1 MHLDAFRLK
10 KRKKT
15 LRFHFLQLRWMGWEI
30 GS

>member
-1 MHLDAFRLK
+1 MHLDK